1 MSFYDAC
8 AAAILPLENLTLSQ
22 WAETH
27 AYLSA
32 ESSAQAGKWHAY
44 PYQVGLMDAI
54 TDPANEYVT
63 FMKSARVGYTKII
76 NHTIGY
82 HIHQDPCPLLVVQ
95 ATIEDAEGYSKEEVA
110 PMLRD
115 TQVLKG
121 LVADPR
127 ARFSDNTIKKK
138 LFPGGSLT
146 LVGANSAR
154 GFRRLTVRKV
164 IFDEVDAYPATAG
177 LEGDQ
182 IKLGVRRTET
192 YWNRQIIIG
201 GTPTIKNFSRAELYF
216 NQSDQRYYYV
226 PCPHCGTMQRLR
238 FKRLKW
244 PPHDPARAYFQC
256 KQCNKAIGPH
266 HQRAMVRAGKW
277 IASKSFDGHA
287 GFHIWAAYSF
297 NPHMTWPAIAT
308 EFMRVKNNP
317 DQLRTFINTVL
328 GECWEEK
335 GEGIAPEI
343 IATRKETYEAVLSNQ
358 VYVIT
363 AGVDVQLDR
372 LEVEI
377 VAWGAGLESWSLDYI
392 RIPGDPHLSQTWQG
406 LDNVLA
412 RRWKRDDGIELKI
425 KSMFIDSG
433 YATTDVYRYCY
444 SRQPLG
450 VHPTKGQAKV
460 GTQIA
465 SLSKKKYRRGL
476 RLINIATI
484 TAKDKLFAMLETEKP
499 GPGFCHFPDHY
510 DDEYFDMLTAEQVF
524 TRFTQGVA
532 TRYYRKIRNRNEALD
547 CRVLALAALEY
558 LEPNWNK
565 LKSRFA
571 KAIQKQKADNGQ
583 DETQK
588 PTRKRKPA
596 RRQSGFVHGW
606 KG

>member
-1 MSFYDAC
+1 MNFYDAC
-8 AAAILPLENLTLSQ
+8 AEAIAPHEYLTLNQ
-22 WAETH
+22 WAESF
-27 AYLSA
+27 AYLSI
-32 ESSAQAGKWHAY
+32 ESSAQAGKWISY
-44 PYQVGLMDAI
+44 PYQVGMMEAI
-54 TDPANEYVT
+54 TDPANEYIS

-76 NHTIGY
+76 NHTVGF
-82 HIHQDPCPLLVVQ
+82 HIHQDPCPILVVQ
-95 ATIEDAEGYSKEEVA
+95 PTIEDAEGYSKEEIA

-115 TQVLKG
+115 TEVLKG

-192 YWNRQIIIG
+192 YWNRQVIIG
-201 GTPTIKNFSRAELYF
+201 GTPTIKNFSRTEHYF
-216 NQSDQRYYYV
+216 SLSDQRFYHV
-226 PCPHCGTMQRLR
+226 PCPHCRTMQRLR

-244 PPHDPARAYFQC
+244 PAHDPARAYFEC
-256 KQCNKAIGPH
+256 KECGKAIGQH
-266 HQRAMVRAGKW
+266 HHRAMISAGKW
-277 IASKSFDGHA
+277 IASKPFAGHA
-287 GFHIWAAYSF
+287 GFHIWGAYSF
-297 NPHMTWPAIAT
+297 NPHMTWAAIAT
-308 EFMRVKNNP
+308 EFLRVKDNP

-328 GECWEEK
+328 GETWEEK

-343 IATRKETYEAVLSNQ
+343 IATRKESLDPVLSNQ
-358 VYVIT
+358 IFVIT

-372 LEVEI
+372 LECEI
-377 VAWGAGLESWSLDYI
+377 VGWGAGLESWSLDYV
-392 RIPGDPHLSQTWQG
+392 RIPGDPHLSETWQG
-406 LDNVLA
+406 LDEILA
-412 RRWKRDDGIELKI
+412 RRWKRKDAIELKI

-450 VHPTKGQAKV
+450 VHPTKGQARV
-460 GTQIA
+460 GTQIV
-465 SLSKKKYRRGL
+465 SISKKKYRRGL
-476 RLINIATI
+476 RLYNIATI
-484 TAKDKLFAMLETEKP
+484 TAKDKLFAMLETQKP

-510 DDEYFDMLTAEQVF
+510 DDEFFDMLTAEQVF
-524 TRFTQGVA
+524 TRYIKGVA

-565 LKSRFA
+565 LKNRFA
-571 KAIQKQKADNGQ
+571 KVLQKQQEGQ
-583 DETQK
+583 PGKKQK
-588 PTRKRKPA
+588 PATRRKPA
-596 RRQSGFVHGW
+596 RRRGGFVNAW